1 MLLLFPT
8 GRKWKKNDGSS
19 ETSSQKTHLN
29 RMGRDEMNLAE
40 FPLAVL
46 ADRVPHGC
54 KTLVFEDRIWD
65 RSRRRHVP
73 RRLTI
78 SASDKFGLP
87 TALDDDVIVGLVQ
100 LSKAGRISSIGR
112 CNSAGINWCGC
123 WPGGTR
129 ARATSGWK
137 NHSNAGSASTLY
149 YENAW
154 WDNARKKLVDGRV
167 RGFDHAPAWA
177 ESRQGSRGP
186 LACYGWCRA
195 FLDSLA
201 GCCRPSDRE
210 SHNERADWP
219 SSQSRGR
226 AAGALSQ
233 WPLSLADL
241 VGLQEAFRKRC
252 LLQYRR
258 RLIGACIL
266 SFGFLEVD

>member
-1 MLLLFPT
+1 MEE
-8 GRKWKKNDGSS
+8 NDGSS

-100 LSKAGRISSIGR
+100 LSKAGEFVNRQVQFSRYQLVRLLAWRDEGKSYVRLEESLKRWLGV
-112 CNSAGINWCGC
+112 A
-123 WPGGTR
+123 
-129 ARATSGWK
+129 
-137 NHSNAGSASTLY
+137 LY

-219 SSQSRGR
+219 LCQSRGP
-226 AAGALSQ
+226 AAAALPQS
-233 WPLSLADL
+233 PFSV
-241 VGLQEAFRKRC
+241 VGCGCGCNRHLGRGVVC
-252 LLQYRR
+252 SS
-258 RLIGACIL
+258 G
-266 SFGFLEVD
+266 